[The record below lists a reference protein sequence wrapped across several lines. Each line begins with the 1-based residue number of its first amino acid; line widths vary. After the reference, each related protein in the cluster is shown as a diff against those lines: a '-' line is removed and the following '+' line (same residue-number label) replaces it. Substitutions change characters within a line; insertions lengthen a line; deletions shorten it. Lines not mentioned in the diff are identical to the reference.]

1 MINNS
6 GSVPNTEEGTCI
18 LFGVGC
24 TPGYY
29 KLGHAQLSISIIQ
42 RFDKHTC
49 VYSTIHTYLLIPIHY
64 IHTCTTYYI
73 HTLLIPGVDKIG
85 TIH

>member
-6 GSVPNTEEGTCI
+6 GSVPNIEEGTCI

-24 TPGYY
+24 TVPGYY
-29 KLGHAQLSISIIQ
+29 KPGHVHAQLSIIQ
-42 RFDKHTC
+42 RFDIRFIPT
-49 VYSTIHTYLLIPIHY
+49 YLPILHTYIIN
-64 IHTCTTYYI
+64 
-73 HTLLIPGVDKIG
+73 TLGVDKIG

>member
-1 MINNS
+1 MVTHTQDTCNIMINNS
-6 GSVPNTEEGTCI
+6 GSVSNTEEGTCI

-24 TPGYY
+24 TWVLQANKPGHV
-29 KLGHAQLSISIIQ
+29 HAQLSIIQ
-42 RFDKHTC
+42 RFD
-49 VYSTIHTYLLIPIHY
+49 IRFIPTYP
-64 IHTCTTYYI
+64 YYI

>member
-1 MINNS
+1 MVTHTQDTCNIMINNS

-42 RFDKHTC
+42 RFD
-49 VYSTIHTYLLIPIHY
+49 IRFIPTYP
-64 IHTCTTYYI
+64 YYI